1 MVFLIIIIN
10 LTPLG
15 PHVITPDIA
24 SRCRFHSHSVHRRV
38 HMALRPCIV
47 RPVSLNTDTHK
58 LVLSFAISCLS
69 SPDYFYFFK
78 AQYLWTHSRIPCNL
92 YFMSLFGLIFS
103 VLCLGLDAH
112 GCGNWLLSH
121 CKCEMEQKLSVSNR
135 ASISTCFSSAPE
147 GRLMSWLKEWF
158 FFTLP
163 YWGKSSATLGLHWHL
178 YYDEEENQPLDEAAP
193 GTSDEGNLGPFD
205 MDERLV
211 VWG

>member
-24 SRCRFHSHSVHRRV
+24 SRCPDFTLISVHRRV

-78 AQYLWTHSRIPCNL
+78 AQYL
-92 YFMSLFGLIFS
+92 
-103 VLCLGLDAH
+103 
-112 GCGNWLLSH
+112 
-121 CKCEMEQKLSVSNR
+121 
-135 ASISTCFSSAPE
+135 
-147 GRLMSWLKEWF
+147 
-158 FFTLP
+158 
-163 YWGKSSATLGLHWHL
+163 
-178 YYDEEENQPLDEAAP
+178 
-193 GTSDEGNLGPFD
+193 
-205 MDERLV
+205 
-211 VWG
+211 